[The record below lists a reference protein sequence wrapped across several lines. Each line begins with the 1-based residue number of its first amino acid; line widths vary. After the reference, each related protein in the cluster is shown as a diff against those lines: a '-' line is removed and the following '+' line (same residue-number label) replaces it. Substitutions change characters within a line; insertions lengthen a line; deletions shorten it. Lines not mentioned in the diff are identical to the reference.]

1 MRRILIAAAVGA
13 LLLGAPATAH
23 ADTNAGCMGGLIGP
37 YVCPTPTSPAQAEAQ
52 AALGGPVVASASPK
66 LAPAPAVAVA
76 PARAVAK
83 AKPSKPAKRHH
94 RKRRH
99 GHR

>member
-1 MRRILIAAAVGA
+1 MRRILLGAVVGA

-23 ADTNAGCMGGLIGP
+23 ADTNTRCMGGLIGP
-37 YVCPTPTSPAQAEAQ
+37 SVCPAPTSPAQAEAQ
-52 AALGGPVVASASPK
+52 AALVGPVAAPASPK

-94 RKRRH
+94 HKRRH